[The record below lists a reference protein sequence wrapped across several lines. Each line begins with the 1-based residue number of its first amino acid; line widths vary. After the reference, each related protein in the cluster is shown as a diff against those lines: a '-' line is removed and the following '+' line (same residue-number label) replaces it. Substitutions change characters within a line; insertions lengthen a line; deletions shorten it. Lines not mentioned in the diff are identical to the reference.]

1 MLEIGSVRLLATWST
16 RVIFLDLR
24 MPGLVG
30 LDGLE
35 ICKRFKRWAKYQP
48 ASQPASQITGLPAA
62 CDIALAT
69 PRKM

>member
-1 MLEIGSVRLLATWST
+1 MLGIGSVRLLATWST

-48 ASQPASQITGLPAA
+48 ASQITGLPAA

-69 PRKM
+69 PRRM